1 MFKIGDTVSCAG
13 FGLGTILEIE
23 QQELLGRAQNFYVV
37 ANLNRTEKIKISAT
51 GQAKIRELPENKDLE
66 YIIAVLNGNEL
77 TSIEGTN
84 RTFYLNLV
92 KEFKI
97 GTLESTALVV
107 RSMAE
112 KTKNRKLRVEEK
124 KLFDKAFK
132 QLIEEMAFVRDIG
145 LTEVE
150 KIVYSALGVPT
161 IK

>member
-23 QQELLGRAQNFYVV
+23 KQELLGRAQNFYVV

-51 GQAKIRELPENKDLE
+51 GQAKIRELPGNKDME
-66 YIIAVLNGNEL
+66 YIVSILNGSEL

-97 GTLESTALVV
+97 GTLETTALVV

-112 KTKNRKLRVEEK
+112 KTKTRKLRVEEK

-132 QLIEEMAFVRDIG
+132 QLIEEMAFVLNTA
-145 LTEVE
+145 LTDAE
-150 KIVYSALGVPT
+150 ILVYSSLSVPP